1 MAADHRREGVVEHAS
16 ASQMSSACVYRPC
29 LGLLPKQ
36 IAAEDRHQAMRPI
49 AQEQI
54 DLLFAHTVMPSL
66 DGVVLARIAK
76 PLRPSVRIAFLTGY
90 CSSVSGALR
99 LGKLLEIASRRRH
112 LMGIGRSPM
121 GVCRISDAEIR
132 MSLLDQ
138 TRLCGAELDSRFEL
152 FDFVSA
158 AL

>member
-99 LGKLLEIASRRRH
+99 LGNCWRSPV
-112 LMGIGRSPM
+112 GDDTSWVSGVSPM

-138 TRLCGAELDSRFEL
+138 TRLCGAELDSRSEL